1 MLLLINKKFKF
12 HYHFL
17 PVQNESLLLLL
28 HFFIQNAQHLHSYH
42 MLNMQYRVHSINIV

>member
-17 PVQNESLLLLL
+17 PVQNESLLL

-42 MLNMQYRVHSINIV
+42 MLNMQYRAHSINIV